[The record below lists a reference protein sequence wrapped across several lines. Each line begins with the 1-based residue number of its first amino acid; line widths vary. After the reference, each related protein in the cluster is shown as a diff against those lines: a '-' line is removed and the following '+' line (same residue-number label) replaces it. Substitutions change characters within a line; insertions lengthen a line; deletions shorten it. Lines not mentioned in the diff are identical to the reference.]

1 MLYLFTVIKM
11 AYDGIMLSRVCEEI
25 SSSLTRGRINKI
37 YQISQHELLIHIR
50 SQSKNLKLFISI
62 HPMYARMQM
71 TSCQYPTPSSPSALT
86 MLLRKYLEGAYL
98 ESVKQIELDRI
109 VNLTFVG
116 TNELKDIVKYH
127 IFIEIM
133 GKHSNIIITHED
145 YKIIDCLK
153 RVSLSMNTQRI
164 LQPGAYYQL
173 PPMLNKE
180 NPFDGVFKQ
189 TDNLTKIYQGFSP
202 ELSREVLYRLD
213 IGENFNDIMNEIANS
228 HSLYIHKKDDKEYFH
243 VIELKHTLSPYTK
256 YDLFQGMDKHYY
268 LIDEKDRI
276 KQQTSDLDKYIHNE
290 YNKNVLKLSK
300 LEKTLFESQNSDEY
314 RIKGDLLFAN
324 LHLISKGQTSITVDN
339 YYDDTKL
346 TIELDERFDGK
357 TNAKRYY
364 NKYQKAKNSI
374 KHINEQIDIT
384 KEEIQYFDT
393 LITLMENAS
402 YNDALEIKEEL
413 ENLGYLRKRKT
424 KEKQKKKDKFK
435 IETYLTKDN
444 IVIYVGKNNLQ
455 NDYLT
460 FKLAARNDTW
470 FHVKDMP
477 GSHVVVHSENLDEYT
492 IRLASKIAAYFSKG
506 KLSSSV
512 PVNYTQ
518 IRTLKKPHS
527 KKPGTVILDR
537 YSTIYI
543 DPDDSFFDEITLTN
557 SYKA

>member
-1 MLYLFTVIKM
+1 M
-11 AYDGIMLSRVCEEI
+11 
-25 SSSLTRGRINKI
+25 
-37 YQISQHELLIHIR
+37 
-50 SQSKNLKLFISI
+50 
-62 HPMYARMQM
+62 
-71 TSCQYPTPSSPSALT
+71 
-86 MLLRKYLEGAYL
+86 
-98 ESVKQIELDRI
+98 
-109 VNLTFVG
+109 
-116 TNELKDIVKYH
+116 
-127 IFIEIM
+127 
-133 GKHSNIIITHED
+133 
-145 YKIIDCLK
+145 
-153 RVSLSMNTQRI
+153 
-164 LQPGAYYQL
+164 
-173 PPMLNKE
+173 
-180 NPFDGVFKQ
+180 
-189 TDNLTKIYQGFSP
+189 
-202 ELSREVLYRLD
+202 
-213 IGENFNDIMNEIANS
+213 
-228 HSLYIHKKDDKEYFH
+228 
-243 VIELKHTLSPYTK
+243 
-256 YDLFQGMDKHYY
+256 
-268 LIDEKDRI
+268 
-276 KQQTSDLDKYIHNE
+276 
-290 YNKNVLKLSK
+290 
-300 LEKTLFESQNSDEY
+300 
-314 RIKGDLLFAN
+314 LFAN
-324 LHLISKGQTSITVDN
+324 LHLITKGQTSITVDN

-346 TIELDERFDGK
+346 LIELDERFDGK
-357 TNAKRYY
+357 TNAKKYY

-374 KHINEQIDIT
+374 KHINEQIELT

-413 ENLGYLRKRKT
+413 ENLGYLRKRKS

-492 IRLASKIAAYFSKG
+492 IRLASKMAAYFSKG

-527 KKPGTVILDR
+527 NKPGTVILDR

-543 DPDDSFFDEITLTN
+543 DPDDTFFDEITSMN